1 MAVRTNYT
9 FSEIYDLMRNK
20 INEFS
25 SNKPTFWGQ
34 GSIAR
39 AFVQALAYFS
49 EFIQLQINIAYQS
62 FTVKHARGI
71 HLYRR
76 MEDFRLTVNE
86 ASNAISVQS
95 FLGEAGRTNNI
106 IITQGT
112 MVQTSPDIFGN
123 ILQYQL
129 INDITL
135 TSGVAEVTGYCACT
149 QVGSIGNVPS
159 GVIVEIPTQIAGVS
173 GTINYSPVSSGNDLE
188 TDEQLKARLPAH
200 LNGLKKGNRFAI
212 ESACYAVNGITYVK
226 ILENHPSQGNFT
238 AYVSTESG
246 YVDNILIAEVQQALS
261 AVAGFCVTYSIIV
274 PTIENITIE
283 MDCDLDTAS
292 YDADTLKLQ
301 IQLVL
306 KDYINLIRR
315 NDLFI
320 SDVILL
326 VRALNGVLNV
336 KNVLIN
342 GVADDL
348 SLLDLYVAKI
358 NDISDITVNEL

>member
-34 GSIAR
+34 GSVAR
-39 AFVQALAYFS
+39 AFLQSLAYFS

-76 MEDFRLTVNE
+76 MEDFQLTVNE
-86 ASNAISVQS
+86 ASNAVSIQS

-106 IITQGT
+106 VITQGT
-112 MVQTSPDIFGN
+112 VVQTSPDIFGN

-129 INDITL
+129 ISDITL

-159 GVIVEIPTQIAGVS
+159 GVIVEIPTPIAGVS
-173 GTINYSPVSSGNDLE
+173 GTINYSAVSSGNDLE
-188 TDEQLKARLPAH
+188 TDDQLRARLPAH

-212 ESACYAVNGITYVK
+212 ESACYSVAGITYVK

-246 YVDNILIAEVQQALS
+246 IVDDVLIGEVQQAIEE
-261 AVAGFCVTYSIIV
+261 ARGFCVTYSVIV
-274 PTIENITIE
+274 PTVENITVE
-283 MDCDLDTAS
+283 MDCELDTSS
-292 YDADTLKLQ
+292 YDGETLKLQ
-301 IQLVL
+301 IQLTL
-306 KDYINLIRR
+306 KDYVNQIRR
-315 NDLFI
+315 NNLYI

-326 VRALNGVLNV
+326 VRSLTGVLNV

-342 GVADDL
+342 GSADDL

-358 NDISDITVNEL
+358 NDIGDITVNEL